1 MDGSIKTVE
10 KKVIVYEVNGKTY
23 TTKSEAEKVIKKLK
37 KKSFENKLLEI
48 ILNRYLNSSEYKEQ
62 KGEKKLQE
70 SYEQYLEETDQD
82 IGENSF
88 RDYEAYLDTETMD
101 ELEWIY
107 SIDSPKEFTNVII
120 GILEFLG
127 KKDFK
132 KLLKELS
139 DAV

>member
-1 MDGSIKTVE
+1 
-10 KKVIVYEVNGKTY
+10 
-23 TTKSEAEKVIKKLK
+23 
-37 KKSFENKLLEI
+37 
-48 ILNRYLNSSEYKEQ
+48 
-62 KGEKKLQE
+62 
-70 SYEQYLEETDQD
+70 
-82 IGENSF
+82 
-88 RDYEAYLDTETMD
+88 MD